1 MGLLKDYSKRIGS
14 AKKYINL
21 LTDDKKERKDYL
33 KIWALSGMP
42 LIKTTGVQPSFDSR
56 TKVLTLPN
64 PKQSDPNKKRLMKM
78 SFGDTPHKDFFFHE
92 AGHSKTDKATRS
104 SSVNRLKMYQGYK
117 LPERLGILTASL
129 LGGKTTTALA
139 LLNEYK
145 TKKYG
150 HSPLLHSNVFDI
162 LSDFDGGGK
171 TTPSEIH
178 SQMSLNPG
186 YYAREEKMVAKRKSG
201 EKSIQK
207 MLEDQFNI
215 LQDPKYNKN
224 YLSKIVGNLKLLS
237 KNYKDTKNIRKK
249 VKENYL
255 KELNIPELIELNK
268 SKKPINLDK
277 RFNTRDKI
285 INYHNKLFDAGIDSG
300 IY

>member
-1 MGLLKDYSKRIGS
+1 MGLIKDYSKRIGS

-92 AGHSKTDKATRS
+92 VGHSKTDKATRS
-104 SSVNRLKMYQGYK
+104 SSVNRLKMPKGYK

-139 LLNEYK
+139 LLNEYA
-145 TKKYG
+145 TKKHG
-150 HSPLLHSNVFDI
+150 HSPVLHSNVFDGW
-162 LSDFDGGGK
+162 DK
-171 TTPSEIH
+171 KTPSKIH

-186 YYAREEKMVAKRKSG
+186 YYTREEKMVDKRRSG
-201 EKSIQK
+201 EKSIQH
-207 MLEDQFNI
+207 MLEEQFNI

-255 KELNIPELIELNK
+255 KELNIPELIKMNQPDDDRSWNK
-268 SKKPINLDK
+268 
-277 RFNTRDKI
+277 TKI
-285 INYHNKLFDAGIDSG
+285 EAIKYHNKLFDAGIDSDIGG